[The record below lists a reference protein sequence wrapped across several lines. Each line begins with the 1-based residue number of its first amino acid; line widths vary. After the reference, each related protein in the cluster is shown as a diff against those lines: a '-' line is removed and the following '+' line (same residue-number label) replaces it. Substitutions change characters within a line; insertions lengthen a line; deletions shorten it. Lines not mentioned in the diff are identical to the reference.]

1 MTEITLQDA
10 SGIAGWIS
18 IACWIIVYTPQIWE
32 NYQLKSGEGLSVAF
46 VILWLIGD
54 LTNLAGGAMA
64 HLLPTMIILAVYY
77 SLCDVIL
84 LFQIYYYRAQHR
96 KATEDPEREPLH
108 RARTHSHSSSTHP
121 KPPAPLLPAWIHY
134 PLLLL
139 FVSSVGVAAWY
150 IQART
155 NHPNGGVP
163 DGVGKTAWEW
173 KSQVLGY
180 SSMLLYI
187 GSRVPQIAHNAK
199 TRCEGLSLSLFFFSI
214 SGNLTYVASIL
225 LKSVERSYVIAN
237 ISWLI
242 GSGGTVFLDLIV
254 LGQFMYYNSQNT
266 RDEYMDD
273 SDSSDD

>member
-46 VILWLIGD
+46 VVLWLVGD

-64 HLLPTMIILAVYY
+64 HLLPTMIILAIYY
-77 SLCDVIL
+77 TLCDVIL
-84 LFQIYYYRAQHR
+84 LFQIYYYR
-96 KATEDPEREPLH
+96 
-108 RARTHSHSSSTHP
+108 HSHT
-121 KPPAPLLPAWIHY
+121 A
-134 PLLLL
+134 
-139 FVSSVGVAAWY
+139 VVVVGTE
-150 IQART
+150 RT
-155 NHPNGGVP
+155 P
-163 DGVGKTAWEW
+163 WEW

-180 SSMLLYI
+180 SSMALYI
-187 GSRVPQIAHNAK
+187 GSRIPQIAHNAK

-254 LGQFMYYNSQNT
+254 LGQFIYYNSQNKAG
-266 RDEYMDD
+266 DEYMDD
-273 SDSSDD
+273 SDSSDE

>member
-1 MTEITLQDA
+1 MTEISLQDA

-18 IACWIIVYTPQIWE
+18 IACWIIVYTPQ

-64 HLLPTMIILAVYY
+64 HLLPTMIILAVYHGTSNHGRTTRTAEPEDRY
-77 SLCDVIL
+77 GRTDTVTDTMDM
-84 LFQIYYYRAQHR
+84 AD
-96 KATEDPEREPLH
+96 TEAD
-108 RARTHSHSSSTHP
+108 
-121 KPPAPLLPAWIHY
+121 
-134 PLLLL
+134 
-139 FVSSVGVAAWY
+139 
-150 IQART
+150 
-155 NHPNGGVP
+155 NGGVP
-163 DGVGKTAWEW
+163 DGIEKTAWEW

-254 LGQFMYYNSQNT
+254 LGQFMYYNSQNSA